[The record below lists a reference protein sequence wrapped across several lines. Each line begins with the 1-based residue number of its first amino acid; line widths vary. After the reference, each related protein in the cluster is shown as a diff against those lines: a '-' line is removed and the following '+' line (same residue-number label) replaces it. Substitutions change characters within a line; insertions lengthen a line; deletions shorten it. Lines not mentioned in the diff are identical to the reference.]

1 VSGAFIE
8 FPHGSTERSIPEMFE
23 AQVRRAPDRV
33 ALRTPDESLT
43 YRELNEAANRI
54 AHGLL
59 ERVQDGR
66 VALLLDSG
74 TGFVTA
80 SLGGVKAGVVQV
92 PMDMH
97 HPRARLAYV
106 LEQSGAQVV
115 VARERDAALAREI
128 VGPGRPVIT
137 LEALDAHGSSANPVR
152 ALGPDTHVAIEYTSG
167 STGHP
172 KGILRNH
179 RGVLHDVLRHT
190 NMSRLCADDR
200 LLLPGRGMV
209 NHLHAL
215 LNGAAFYSVERQP
228 DVLARLGDWIVSERV
243 TVFRGPV
250 SVFRAFAGALTG
262 VERFPDLRLIEL
274 FGEPVFERDV
284 DLHRKHFGDDCLLVS
299 TLGTSEYGDF
309 AHFFVDGRRAV
320 PGGVV
325 PAGYP
330 AQDIE
335 IVLLDEDGAPVG
347 PGAVGEIA
355 IRSRYGAAGYWQM
368 PEVTAAAFGPVED
381 DGRRLYR
388 TGDVGRIGDDGCLFH
403 LGRRD
408 FQVKINGNRV
418 HVSEVEAALLEH
430 EAVQA
435 TAVIGQELEPGRTR
449 LVAYVVPRGPE
460 PPTVSG
466 LRQVVASRLPAFM
479 VPTAFVMLD
488 AFPRTATGK
497 IDRRAL
503 PPPDDTRPALDTA
516 YVEPSGP
523 LEEALGAIYGRVL
536 GVTRV
541 GADDSFFELGGHSL
555 LALRLVTEID
565 RELGRRLPLAVLL
578 EAPSVRAL
586 AVILGAKDWSPPWS
600 SLVAIQPRGERQ
612 PIFCVPGHSGTILC
626 FQELAQQLG
635 PEQPLYGLE
644 PRGLDGR
651 FTPQSSVEEMAAA
664 YLEEIRGFQPTGPYC
679 LAGYCFG
686 GLVAY
691 EMARR
696 LRQAGQVVAVLALFD
711 ADAPTDVGPAW
722 GSHGLRRVS
731 ARLRVEYANLAALSG
746 RGRVAYARAQL
757 DRAGD
762 KLAGVLGRRLPAEDD
777 HLIGQVAQAQTLAAR
792 DYRPSSYDGAM
803 VVYKAQHPL
812 THHFVDPW
820 FGWRPLVGEGLEVR
834 LIRSSGGSIIQ
845 DPAGAAAV
853 AADLRRRMSALDAA
867 EAQPTRGRSS

>member
-1 VSGAFIE
+1 ME
-8 FPHGSTERSIPEMFE
+8 FRRESVERSISELFE
-23 AQVRRAPDRV
+23 AQVRSAPDRV
-33 ALRTPDESLT
+33 ALRTPEASLS
-43 YRELNEAANRI
+43 YRELNEVANRI
-54 AHGLL
+54 AHSLI
-59 ERVQDGR
+59 ERVGDGR
-66 VALLLDSG
+66 VALLLDAG
-74 TGFVTA
+74 TASVTA

-92 PMDMH
+92 PMDIH
-97 HPRARLAYV
+97 FPRARLTYM
-106 LEQSGAQVV
+106 LEQSGAQVL
-115 VARERDAALAREI
+115 VAGERDAALAREI
-128 VGPGRPVIT
+128 AGPDRAVLALEALGAHGSSENPGRPV
-137 LEALDAHGSSANPVR
+137 
-152 ALGPDTHVAIEYTSG
+152 GPDTHVAIEYTSG

-172 KGILRNH
+172 KGISRNH
-179 RGVLHDVLRHT
+179 RGVVHDVLRHT
-190 NMSRLCADDR
+190 NMSRLCPADR
-200 LLLPGRGMV
+200 LLMPGRGTV

-215 LNGAAFYSVERQP
+215 LIGAAFYPVERQT
-228 DVLARLGDWIVSERV
+228 DVLARLAEWVTSERV
-243 TVFRGPV
+243 TVLRWPV
-250 SVFRAFAGALTG
+250 SVFRAFAATLTG

-274 FGEPVFERDV
+274 FGEPVYERDV
-284 DLHRKHFGDDCLLVS
+284 DLHRKYFGEECLLVS

-309 AHFFVDGRRAV
+309 AHFFVDRRGAL

-330 AQDIE
+330 AQDVE
-335 IVLLDEDGAPVG
+335 VVLLDEDGGPVG

-368 PEVTAAAFGPVED
+368 PEVTAAAFGRVED

-430 EAVQA
+430 EAVHA
-435 TAVIGQELEPGRTR
+435 AAVVGQEIEPGSTR

-460 PPTVSG
+460 RPTVTG

-503 PPPDDTRPALDTA
+503 PAPDGMRPTLDTA
-516 YVEPSGP
+516 YVQPSSP
-523 LEEALGAIYGRVL
+523 IEEALAAIYRRIL
-536 GVTRV
+536 GVAQV
-541 GADDSFFELGGHSL
+541 GADDSFFDLGGHSL

-586 AVILGAKDWSPPWS
+586 AAIVGAEDWTPPWS
-600 SLVAIQPRGERQ
+600 SLVAIQPRGDRR

-626 FQELAQQLG
+626 FQELAQHLG

-651 FTPQSSVEEMAAA
+651 FTPQSSVEEMAAT
-664 YLEEIRGFQPTGPYC
+664 YLEEIRGFQSTGPYC

-686 GLVAY
+686 GLVVY

-711 ADAPTDVGPAW
+711 ADAPTEVGATQRPR
-722 GSHGLRRVS
+722 GLRRVT
-731 ARLRVEYANLAALSG
+731 AQLRVEYANLAALDG
-746 RGRVAYARAQL
+746 RGRVAYARERL

-762 KLAGVLGRRLPAEDD
+762 KLAALVVRRPSGEDD
-777 HLIGQVAQAQTLAAR
+777 PLVEQVARAQTLAAER
-792 DYRPSSYDGAM
+792 YRPGPYDGPV

-812 THHFVDPW
+812 THYFVDPW
-820 FGWRPLVGEGLEVR
+820 FGWRPLVGDGLEVC
-834 LIRSSGGSIIQ
+834 LVPSHKGSVIQ
-845 DPAGAAAV
+845 DPAGAAAI
-853 AADLRRRMSALDAA
+853 AADLRRRAAALDGL
-867 EAQPTRGRSS
+867 PSSPRRESPA